1 MKNLSQKLSVAALG
15 FAITS
20 VGTIGN
26 IAPVVAAE
34 LSFST
39 SGSFA
44 GGAQGLTSFSGT
56 FSYNPETLDQD
67 PSQELGVYNLSHWS
81 VDLFSEGS
89 LIANLNETL
98 DLAEG
103 QIVIN
108 PEQDRYSLSF
118 FGQVF
123 DTEPAIYGQASLT
136 ARFSYP
142 TANDTLPSYPPGEFL
157 SGGILAGDDSDY
169 VTTAKITPKGST
181 SVPEPS
187 SAAGLGV
194 LGFGWFLRK
203 KIASSQSA

>member
-1 MKNLSQKLSVAALG
+1 MKKLSQKLSVAALG
-15 FAITS
+15 LAIAS
-20 VGTIGN
+20 AGTIGN
-26 IAPVVAAE
+26 IAAVVAAE

-39 SGSFA
+39 LGSLA

-56 FSYNPETLDQD
+56 FSYNSETLDQD
-67 PSQELGVYNLSHWS
+67 PSQELGVYNLSSWS
-81 VDLFSEGS
+81 VDLFSGQS

-108 PEQDRYSLSF
+108 PEQDKYSLSF

-123 DTEPAIYGQASLT
+123 DTDPAIYGQATLI
-136 ARFSYP
+136 AGFSYP
-142 TANDTLPSYPPGEFL
+142 TNSDTLPSYSPGEFL
-157 SGGILAGDDSDY
+157 SGSLSAGDDSDY
-169 VTTAKITPKGST
+169 VTMAKITPKGST

-187 SAAGLGV
+187 SAAGLGI

-203 KIASSQSA
+203 KITSSQSA